1 MYSCISYDYANTD
14 QISICSWETS
24 ECSCFNMKSRLVVF
38 TSTFVLQADSVSS
51 ELPGKPKD
59 AELVSNKKLDPICE
73 TAKETHM

>member
-24 ECSCFNMKSRLVVF
+24 VCSCFNMKSQLVVF

-51 ELPGKPKD
+51 ELPGKPKRCRTGI
-59 AELVSNKKLDPICE
+59 KQK
-73 TAKETHM
+73 T